1 MIVVN
6 NKIIISGTA
15 GFIGFNLAKKL
26 MLMGFEIVG
35 VDSLNDAYDV
45 RLTNLR
51 ISELSSNKNYEFH
64 ELNLS
69 NPASVSNLQTLNTLK
84 HKLFFIWRLVRV

>member
-26 MLMGFEIVG
+26 MDMGFEVVG

-45 RLTNLR
+45 RLKNLR

-64 ELNLS
+64 ELNL
-69 NPASVSNLQTLNTLK
+69 
-84 HKLFFIWRLVRV
+84 

>member
-26 MLMGFEIVG
+26 MGMGFDVVG

-45 RLTNLR
+45 RLKNLR
-51 ISELSSNKNYEFH
+51 ISELSSNKNYKFH
-64 ELNLS
+64 ELDLS
-69 NPASVSNLQTLNTLK
+69 NLHLFQTFR
-84 HKLFFIWRLVRV
+84 H

>member
-26 MLMGFEIVG
+26 MGMGFEVVG

-45 RLTNLR
+45 RLK
-51 ISELSSNKNYEFH
+51 I
-64 ELNLS
+64 
-69 NPASVSNLQTLNTLK
+69 
-84 HKLFFIWRLVRV
+84 